1 MERDFP
7 LRVKPRA
14 LTLEGAGGCVVAPP
28 IFDLG
33 DEEEEEKVPT
43 KGDRESTDHDVS
55 SIGACRPR
63 IFFINEFFCFLEDE
77 W

>member
-14 LTLEGAGGCVVAPP
+14 LTLEGADGCVVAPP

-43 KGDRESTDHDVS
+43 KGDRESTDHDMNDS
-55 SIGACRPR
+55 GMEKEERETMDKS
-63 IFFINEFFCFLEDE
+63 LEEEGDE
-77 W
+77 